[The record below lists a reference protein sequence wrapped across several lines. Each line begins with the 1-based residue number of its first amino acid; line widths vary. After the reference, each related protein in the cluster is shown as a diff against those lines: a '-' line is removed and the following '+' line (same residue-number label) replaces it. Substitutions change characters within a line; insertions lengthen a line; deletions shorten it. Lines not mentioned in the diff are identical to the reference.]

1 MASRS
6 AISMSKSNSLTNPSP
21 TPTPTPSRTCLC
33 SPTKHPGSFR
43 CSMHKKPHH
52 RPVPRNYP
60 SKLASC
66 YSMKKF
72 LIQVIKPSSHD
83 LRRRK
88 NFHPKPTRFCLMNG
102 NRDAVAVSWS
112 RKLVLNLVSLAL
124 FVLLVNYFFFYFF
137 CFSFVFPL
145 FFLGWE
151 IVHERIYIYM

>member
-6 AISMSKSNSLTNPSP
+6 AISMSKSNSLTNPS
-21 TPTPTPSRTCLC
+21 PTPTPSRTCLC

-124 FVLLVNYFFFYFF
+124 FVFLVNYFFFI
-137 CFSFVFPL
+137 SFVFLSFSP
-145 FFLGWE
+145 FFFWGE
-151 IVHERIYIYM
+151 K